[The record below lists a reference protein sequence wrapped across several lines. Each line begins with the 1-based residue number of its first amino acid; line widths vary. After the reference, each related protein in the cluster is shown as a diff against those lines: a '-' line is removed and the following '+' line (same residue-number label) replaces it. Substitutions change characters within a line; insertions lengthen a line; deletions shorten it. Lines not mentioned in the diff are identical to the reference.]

1 MAAITR
7 TATRTVT
14 CSALLGALAASAA
27 GPLQAAGPP
36 CEAQR
41 GAQPPAIV
49 ELYTSE
55 GCSSCPP
62 ADRWLSSLKGHDGV
76 VALSFHVNY
85 WNRLGWR
92 DPFAT
97 AATTARQYRL
107 RDVLGARYVYTPQVV
122 LNGRDHRQWRGL
134 GAAQLTAAAAPA
146 PTLRVWREGPD
157 LLAEVGPA
165 PGAPTP
171 LAGYWAVLQDDLD
184 SRVTAGEN
192 AGETLRHD
200 HVVRH
205 YQPVAAWSGANAHRE
220 RWRLPLGVPHRVAF
234 VVTDTT
240 LTQPLQAVVAR
251 CPA

>member
-1 MAAITR
+1 MTPIAR
-7 TATRTVT
+7 TATR
-14 CSALLGALAASAA
+14 ALLAALAASASGA
-27 GPLQAAGPP
+27 LLAAGPT
-36 CEAQR
+36 CEARR
-41 GAQPPAIV
+41 GAQAPAIV

-85 WNRLGWR
+85 WNHLGWR

-97 AATTARQYRL
+97 AATTQRQYRL

-122 LNGRDHRQWRGL
+122 LNGRDHRQWRGQ
-134 GAAQLTAAAAPA
+134 GAAQLAAAPAPA

-165 PGAPTP
+165 PGARTT

-205 YQPVAAWSGANAHRE
+205 YQPVATWSGTGPHRE
-220 RWRLPLGVPHRVAF
+220 RWRLPLDVPHRVAF
-234 VVTDTT
+234 VVTDAT

-251 CPA
+251 CPG